1 MPDRTRRHRQ
11 PATSSSIQSPSSAM
25 PNEASLT
32 PEQAADSLCAI
43 GRRFHARGWVL
54 GTSGNFSV
62 VTCPD
67 PLRLSITGSSV
78 DKGALEPS
86 HILDIDDTCAVHG
99 GHGNPS
105 AETLLH
111 FEIVRRRGAR
121 SVLHTHSVWSTLL
134 SDSHGLDGGIAVEGY
149 EMLKGLDG
157 VRTHEHREWVP
168 IVPNDQDMTRLARVV
183 GSTLDRY
190 PDAHGI
196 LLQRHGLYTWGASLP
211 EAVRHTEIL
220 EFLFE
225 TIGRTATY
233 GMYRSRGGQHG
244 TAQDS

>member
-1 MPDRTRRHRQ
+1 V
-11 PATSSSIQSPSSAM
+11 TS
-25 PNEASLT
+25 
-32 PEQAADSLCAI
+32 
-43 GRRFHARGWVL
+43 
-54 GTSGNFSV
+54 
-62 VTCPD
+62 
-67 PLRLSITGSSV
+67 
-78 DKGALEPS
+78 
-86 HILDIDDTCAVHG
+86 
-99 GHGNPS
+99 
-105 AETLLH
+105 
-111 FEIVRRRGAR
+111 
-121 SVLHTHSVWSTLL
+121 
-134 SDSHGLDGGIAVEGY
+134 
-149 EMLKGLDG
+149 
-157 VRTHEHREWVP
+157 HEHREWMP

>member
-1 MPDRTRRHRQ
+1 VT
-11 PATSSSIQSPSSAM
+11 
-25 PNEASLT
+25 PNASLPNPT
-32 PEQAADSLCAI
+32 QAADSLCAI

-62 VTCPD
+62 VTCRD
-67 PLRLSITGSSV
+67 PLRLSITASSL
-78 DKGALEPS
+78 DKGSLEAS
-86 HILDIDDTCAVHG
+86 HILDVDDACAVHG

-111 FEIVRRRGAR
+111 FEIVRRRGAGA
-121 SVLHTHSVWSTLL
+121 VLHTHSIWGTLL
-134 SDSHGLDGGIAVEGY
+134 SDSHGLDGGLTLEGY

-168 IVPNDQDMTRLARVV
+168 IVSNDQDMTRLAGIV
-183 GSTLDRY
+183 GETLDRH
-190 PDAHGI
+190 PDAHGV
-196 LLQRHGLYTWGASLP
+196 LLRRHGLYTWGTSLA
-211 EAVRHTEIL
+211 EAVRHIEIL

-233 GMYRSRGGQHG
+233 RQYGSLGGQHG
-244 TAQDS
+244 IAQDS

>member
-1 MPDRTRRHRQ
+1 
-11 PATSSSIQSPSSAM
+11 M

-67 PLRLSITGSSV
+67 PPRLSIPGSSV